1 MSDST
6 RSLTCVYSF
15 QHVWVSGKEL
25 RARLDAEH
33 SAVFGSILISDDGSA
48 ARLRVRFFSDQA
60 WGTALDDVDFRWQI
74 VIGQQPSCAAP
85 GPAPSSPTEQGHVL
99 VALGVSRSLLASLSS
114 QYVADD
120 GPIPD
125 PAPVAMVDLRGPAH
139 DDEDADTDTH
149 PDVPA
154 VLALAGCEAP
164 SSAAGLQREGTDWPV
179 ENGARCALFPPAS
192 LGTCLQAQ
200 SSRLKVCIRRGFPGL
215 CGRQPLLESCAAL
228 LSTDRGGSGS
238 SVCLWALVMAALQDV
253 TPYLSDPVG
262 GEGTESGQMV
272 VGAKRV
278 LRDKETLQTCKS
290 KGGCKRQRAGRR
302 QGESRLEDLALDA
315 GSHGSGLPGAVPA
328 LSMPELVGLALIGKA
343 DSSVK
348 LPNWLQQRVLATAM
362 RLQVSCKSWCVSCMV
377 YCVCL

>member
-1 MSDST
+1 M
-6 RSLTCVYSF
+6 
-15 QHVWVSGKEL
+15 
-25 RARLDAEH
+25 
-33 SAVFGSILISDDGSA
+33 FGSILISDDGSA

-60 WGTALDDVDFRWQI
+60 CGTALDDVGFRWQI

-85 GPAPSSPTEQGHVL
+85 GPASSSPTEQGHVL

-114 QYVADD
+114 QYVADG

-125 PAPVAMVDLRGPAH
+125 SAPVAVMDSRGARAHDGGGAPACLRKGGGIGPDEDGRVVL
-139 DDEDADTDTH
+139 DDEDAATDTQ
-149 PDVPA
+149 PDIPA
-154 VLALAGCEAP
+154 VSALAGSEAP
-164 SSAAGLQREGTDWPV
+164 SSAAGLQRDGTDRPV
-179 ENGARCALFPPAS
+179 EDGARFALFPPAS

-200 SSRLKVCIRRGFPGL
+200 SSRLKLCIRRGFPGL

-228 LSTDRGGSGS
+228 LSTDCGGSGS

-262 GEGTESGQMV
+262 GGEMERGQMV
-272 VGAKRV
+272 GRKRV
-278 LRDKETLQTCKS
+278 GRNTEALQACKS

-302 QGESRLEDLALDA
+302 QDESRLEELVPDA

-328 LSMPELVGLALIGKA
+328 LSVPELVGLALIGKA

-348 LPNWLQQRVLATAM
+348 LANFLQQRVLATAM
-362 RLQVSCKSWCVSCMV
+362 RLQVSCKSWCISCMV